1 MKKLLIIAAV
11 ASMGMT
17 SISTVAQA
25 EFNTKKCK
33 ACHAVDKNKVGPS
46 WKDVTAAY
54 GDEAT
59 LAEVFKSGFAVGD
72 RKVAAAN
79 PKWKKKA
86 KLMTGQYKRLIS
98 KDPEGAAHAL
108 FETVKSGKFGKY

>member
-1 MKKLLIIAAV
+1 MKKLLMIAAI
-11 ASMGMT
+11 ASIGMT
-17 SISTVAQA
+17 SVATYAHA

-33 ACHAVDKNKVGPS
+33 ACHSIDKKKVGPA

-59 LAEVFKSGFAVGD
+59 LAAIFKSGFAVGD
-72 RKVAAAN
+72 RKVVASN

-86 KLMTGQYKRLIS
+86 KMMTGQYKRLIK
-98 KDPEGAAHAL
+98 KDPAGAAHAL
-108 FETVKSGKFGKY
+108 FETVKNGKFGKY